1 MKWNADNLAGL
12 SGLVAQVGVGYGM
25 KIAHWSFHRHW
36 TEILE
41 GAQLPQITILSLQWM
56 RFVPVIAAVLLIAGL
71 LIPTLRKHIVWWTLG
86 VALIECLVL
95 TVLMMGLCFPAL
107 TITYGLK

>member
-1 MKWNADNLAGL
+1 MKWNTDNLAGI
-12 SGLVAQVGVGYGM
+12 SGLVAQIGIGYGM
-25 KIAHWSFHRHW
+25 KIAYWSFYRHW

-41 GAQLPQITILSLQWM
+41 GAQLPQITVLSLQWM
-56 RFVPVIAAVLLIAGL
+56 RIVPAIAATLLIAGL
-71 LIPTLRKHIVWWTLG
+71 FIPILRKRIVWWTLG

-95 TVLMMGLCFPAL
+95 AVLMMGLCFPAL